1 MTSLGG
7 EPASGGQAVVIGAS
21 IAGLLAACALTDRFA
36 QIIVIDRDILPAAP
50 DTRRGV
56 PQSRQAHG
64 LLARGAEVLD
74 ELLPGFFSEMIAAG
88 AAYGDSQGDFR
99 WYLDGYLMRQA
110 TSGLTGVAL
119 TRPLIEHLI
128 RARADCLPGLRIA
141 DSTEAVGLVTEAGR
155 VTGVRVRRTS
165 DGTASVIAADLVVDA
180 AGRGSRAPLWLE
192 ESGYPKPRT
201 SEVRTDVVYVT
212 RHYRREPEHLDG
224 RLGATFVPYPGQKR
238 AAVVLRQEDDQFVVV
253 LAGML
258 GEEPPTD
265 DEGMLAFAES
275 LSGPDAAEVIRSAK
289 PLDDPARMRYPA
301 SQRQHYEKLDR
312 YLGGFIVT
320 GDALCSFNPIYGQ
333 GMTVAALE
341 ALTLRRLVAEG
352 TGDLPRRF
360 FRAASKDIDVPWTLA
375 VGGDL
380 RFPQVEAKRQPGDGL
395 VNRYLERYRAA
406 ASVDPVLGLT
416 FLRVANLIDPAA
428 RLLSPGHMIR
438 VFRSAK
444 KAARYSRT

>member
-1 MTSLGG
+1 VTSLGG
-7 EPASGGQAVVIGAS
+7 EPANGSQAVVIGAS
-21 IAGLLAACALTDRFA
+21 VAGLLAACALTDRFA
-36 QIIVIDRDILPAAP
+36 QVIVIDRDILPSAP

-64 LLARGAEVLD
+64 LLARGAEALD
-74 ELLPGFFSEMIAAG
+74 ELLPGFIKEMIAAG
-88 AAYGDSQGDFR
+88 GVLGDSQGDFH

-110 TSGLTGVAL
+110 TSGLIGVAL

-128 RARADCLPGLRIA
+128 RARASALPGLRIV
-141 DSTEAVGLVTEAGR
+141 DSTDAVGLVTEAGR
-155 VTGVRVRRTS
+155 VTGVRVRRN
-165 DGTASVIAADLVVDA
+165 DDAVESVIAADLVVDA
-180 AGRGSRAPLWLE
+180 AGRGSRAQVWLE
-192 ESGYPKPRT
+192 ESGYPKPTT

-224 RLGATFVPYPGQKR
+224 RLGATFVPYPGQSR
-238 AAVVLRQEDDQFVVV
+238 GAVVLRQEDEQFVVV

-258 GEEPPTD
+258 GDNPPSD
-265 DEGMLAFAES
+265 DAGMLAFAES

-289 PLDDPARMRYPA
+289 PLDKPARMRYPA
-301 SQRQHYEKLDR
+301 SQRHHYEKLDR
-312 YLGGFIVT
+312 YLDGFIVT
-320 GDALCSFNPIYGQ
+320 GDALCSFNPVYGQ

-341 ALTLRRLVAEG
+341 ALTLRRLVAGG
-352 TGDLPRRF
+352 TENLPRRF

-375 VGGDL
+375 TGGDL
-380 RFPQVEAKRQPGDGL
+380 RFPEVEGKRPPGDGL

-406 ASVDPVLGLT
+406 ASVDPVLGQT

-444 KAARYSRT
+444 KAAR